1 MLTRQSIRGGLTTNR
16 TFSYLTLSY
25 RLPDLLGYSPFADRD
40 QKRYADY
47 FEAYIGAAW
56 VSATITKDVEHVRE
70 IENYLSQLF
79 KPRIWPALESLA
91 NGSNDLV
98 TAVQFDQTLGD
109 GDDNEDND
117 VSIFEIPPAQM
128 VHTKKSK
135 KAGKYSKQ
143 KERKRRLADI
153 TDRHRQLAIIDTL
166 GSKRAL
172 PINGGYSTPI
182 KYRSQ
187 AGPSRASIARDRE
200 AERRRQ
206 SAITNRVAAKL
217 SSRSLCTYTTPVKRN
232 PNVEVSNPGTS
243 CKVFR
248 LKPGGTSEEEV
259 DMDLGSDWE
268 DLKIVAAP
276 NAERLT
282 KIDRY
287 VGRDGPGGTAGVPI
301 VM

>member
-1 MLTRQSIRGGLTTNR
+1 MLTQQSIRGGLTTNR

-25 RLPDLLGYSPFADRD
+25 RLPDLLGHSPFADHN

-47 FEAYIGAAW
+47 FEAYVGAAW

-70 IENYLSQLF
+70 IENYLSQVF
-79 KPRIWPALESLA
+79 KPRIWPALESLT
-91 NGSNDLV
+91 NGSTDLI

-117 VSIFEIPPAQM
+117 VSVFEIPPAQL
-128 VHTKKSK
+128 VQTKKGK
-135 KAGKYSKQ
+135 KAGKFLKRQ
-143 KERKRRLADI
+143 ERMRKLVDI
-153 TDRHRQLAIIDTL
+153 TERNRQLVIIDTL
-166 GSKRAL
+166 GSRRAV
-172 PINGGYSTPI
+172 PMKGGYSTPI

-200 AERRRQ
+200 AERKRQ
-206 SAITNRVAAKL
+206 SGITNRVAAKL
-217 SSRSLCTYTTPVKRN
+217 SRRSLCTYTTPIK
-232 PNVEVSNPGTS
+232 PKLNVEVSNPAPS

-259 DMDLGSDWE
+259 DMDLDSDWE
-268 DLKIVAAP
+268 DIKIVAAP

-301 VM
+301 IM

>member
-25 RLPDLLGYSPFADRD
+25 RLPDLLGHSPFSDHN

-47 FEAYIGAAW
+47 FEAYVGAAW

-79 KPRIWPALESLA
+79 KPRIWPALESLT
-91 NGSNDLV
+91 NGSTDLV

-109 GDDNEDND
+109 GTDNDEND

-128 VHTKKSK
+128 VHPKKGK
-135 KAGKYSKQ
+135 KAGKFLKR
-143 KERKRRLADI
+143 KERMRKLADI
-153 TDRHRQLAIIDTL
+153 TDRHRQLAIVDTV
-166 GSKRAL
+166 GSKRAVSTK
-172 PINGGYSTPI
+172 GVYSTPI

-200 AERRRQ
+200 AERKRQ

-217 SSRSLCTYTTPVKRN
+217 SKRSLGTYNTPVK
-232 PNVEVSNPGTS
+232 PKLKMEVSNPGPS

-259 DMDLGSDWE
+259 DMDLDSDWE
-268 DLKIVAAP
+268 DIKIVAAP